1 MNVAFTLGRI
11 ALVVLFVFSG
21 VGKLLDIPGT
31 AEMLQSKVAIPAA
44 LADLTSQIA
53 ATVGMPIYQILAI
66 VLGVIEAGCA
76 LLIALNILTRTA
88 AVVLLIYTAVT
99 TYYFNDFWNMTG
111 ADRCTAGA
119 AGCRP
124 ADNRAGRGPA
134 EYAEGILGGRL
145 LDRHR
150 RGQRQQRRCSNR
162 ANHVRFLRLV

>member
-44 LADLTSQIA
+44 LTDLTSQIA

-76 LLIALNILTRTA
+76 LLIALNILTRSA
-88 AVVLLIYTAVT
+88 AVVLLFFPAVT
-99 TYYFNDFWNMTG
+99 IFYFHEFWTTTGAEQKANMTQALMNLSIIG
-111 ADRCTAGA
+111 ALLMLA
-119 AGCRP
+119 AWP
-124 ADNRAGRGPA
+124 
-134 EYAEGILGGRL
+134 
-145 LDRHR
+145 R
-150 RGQRQQRRCSNR
+150 RGVGEASER
-162 ANHVRFLRLV
+162 HEHL

>member
-99 TYYFNDFWNMTG
+99 TYYFHDFWNMTG
-111 ADRCTAGA
+111 ADRSSNLIAGLKNLSIIGAFLMLA
-119 AGCRP
+119 AWP
-124 ADNRAGRGPA
+124 
-134 EYAEGILGGRL
+134 
-145 LDRHR
+145 R
-150 RGQRQQRRCSNR
+150 RGSVAEASER
-162 ANHVRFLRLV
+162 HEHL

>member
-66 VLGVIEAGCA
+66 VLGVIEVGCA

-99 TYYFNDFWNMTG
+99 TYYFHDFWNMTD
-111 ADRCTAGA
+111 ADRSSNLIAALKNLSIIGAFLMLAAWPRRWGA
-119 AGCRP
+119 AE
-124 ADNRAGRGPA
+124 ASAS
-134 EYAEGILGGRL
+134 E
-145 LDRHR
+145 RHE
-150 RGQRQQRRCSNR
+150 
-162 ANHVRFLRLV
+162 HL

>member
-66 VLGVIEAGCA
+66 VLGVIEVGCA

-99 TYYFNDFWNMTG
+99 TYYFHDFWNMAG
-111 ADRCTAGA
+111 ADRSGNLIAALKNLSIIGAFLMLAAWPRRWGA
-119 AGCRP
+119 AE
-124 ADNRAGRGPA
+124 ASAS
-134 EYAEGILGGRL
+134 E
-145 LDRHR
+145 RHE
-150 RGQRQQRRCSNR
+150 
-162 ANHVRFLRLV
+162 HL